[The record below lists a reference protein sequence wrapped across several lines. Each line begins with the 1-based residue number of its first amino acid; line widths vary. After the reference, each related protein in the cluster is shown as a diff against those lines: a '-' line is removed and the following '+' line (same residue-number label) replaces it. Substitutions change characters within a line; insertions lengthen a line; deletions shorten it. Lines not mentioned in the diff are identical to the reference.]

1 MDDLTFWKQMALR
14 EMARRIEAERRLQH
28 DRARHKAAMAKVRR
42 WADGLGLRQ
51 ALLEVL
57 RSI

>member
-1 MDDLTFWKQMALR
+1 MDDLTFWKQVALR
-14 EMARRIEAERRLQH
+14 EMAGRMEAERRLQR
-28 DRARHKAAMAKVRR
+28 DRARHREAMAKVRR